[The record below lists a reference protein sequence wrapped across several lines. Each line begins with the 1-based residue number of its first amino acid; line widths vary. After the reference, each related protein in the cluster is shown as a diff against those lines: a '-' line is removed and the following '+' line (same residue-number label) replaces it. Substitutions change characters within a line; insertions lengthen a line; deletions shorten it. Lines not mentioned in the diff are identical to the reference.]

1 MKRYKIQQTFETL
14 GDPAEFYAD
23 TKDAAHSLWIN
34 LRMLIA
40 EMVAKWPTDEHAKQ
54 TTGFAHEI
62 VAWKNADRIAGVKFD
77 ETGKRTSDSP
87 TVYGKEAGH
96 YIAKCAVEI
105 TEEETD

>member
-14 GDPAEFYAD
+14 GDPVAFHAD
-23 TKDAAHSLWIN
+23 TKDVAHSLWIN
-34 LRMLIA
+34 LRLLIA
-40 EMVAKWPTDEHAKQ
+40 EMVAKWQTDEHNKQ
-54 TTGFAHEI
+54 TTGLAHEI

-77 ETGKRTSDSP
+77 DNGERTPDSP